1 MVLFAAHHKQMLALA
16 PTAWQH
22 PYVNVFKHFGVGQWK
37 KCSKE
42 GDVSTYMVR
51 MCSKLEEQEY
61 NSVHTL
67 RDLNLKYSQ

>member
-1 MVLFAAHHKQMLALA
+1 MVLFAAHHKQLIVLA

-51 MCSKLEEQEY
+51 MFSKQRKEVQFSPLLLVQG
-61 NSVHTL
+61 VA
-67 RDLNLKYSQ
+67 RAR